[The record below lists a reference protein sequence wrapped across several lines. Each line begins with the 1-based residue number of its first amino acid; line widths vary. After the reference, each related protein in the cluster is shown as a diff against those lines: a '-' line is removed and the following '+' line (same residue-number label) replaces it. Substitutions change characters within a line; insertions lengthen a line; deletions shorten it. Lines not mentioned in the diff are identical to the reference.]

1 MVFMFQSL
9 LISILRHIIVIIII
23 IIITIVVVV
32 AVVVIMND
40 SLTEKAKRVDYNQ
53 LSKFCRTPQEI
64 VLKI

>member
-9 LISILRHIIVIIII
+9 LISILRHIIVIII